1 MADSMRKQI
10 RHEVSDLLL
19 SANTDVGAKVYP
31 SRARSL
37 WATEQPCI
45 CVYTLND
52 QAELMEQTPPR
63 YKRTLDVAIEII
75 VAMDDDYD
83 DAVDDIAE
91 QVEQVLLQNNE
102 LPTTGATI
110 KLAGTEIT
118 LRAEGDKVHA
128 SAIVRASAEYE
139 QEFTVADDDLDDF
152 LKADVEWNTG
162 GQQHVDD
169 RASDEINLPQ

>member
-1 MADSMRKQI
+1 MSSQRKAI
-10 RHEVSDLLL
+10 RNELAALLV
-19 SANTDVGAKVYP
+19 AATTNVGSKVYP

-37 WATEQPCI
+37 WATERPCI

-52 QAELMEQTPPR
+52 QAELLEQTPPR
-63 YKRTLDVAIEII
+63 YKRTLDVAVEII

-83 DAVDDIAE
+83 DAVDDIAD
-91 QVEQVLLQNNE
+91 QVEQVLLKNNE

-118 LRAEGDKVHA
+118 LRAEGETVHA

-139 QEFTVADDDLDDF
+139 QEFIVADGSLDDF
-152 LKADVEWNTG
+152 EQANAEWNTG